1 MEKPTDNQIEVKNL
15 TLAYGDFLI
24 QQNLNFN
31 IKRGEVFVIMGG
43 SGCGKTTVLRSIIGL
58 KAPSKGS
65 ILIGDKSMWDVDEAE
80 RDALKRN
87 MGVLFQQGALWSSMT
102 LAENIA
108 LSLQMYTELEAGEI
122 REVCSLKLALVGL
135 AGFEDYYPNEISGGM
150 RKRAGLARAM
160 ALDPDI
166 LCFDEPSAGLDPLS
180 SKLLD
185 DLILE
190 LRDSLGTTVLVVTH
204 ELASIFDIADN
215 AIFLDPISK
224 TQLAIGNPK
233 TLRDECDNFEV
244 RNFLAQPNCNRWL
257 RPRRTNA
264 THYFCADYCGRH
276 FFQRR
281 TTLRHLL
288 RGFDLRFEGG
298 L

>member
-65 ILIGDKSMWDVDEAE
+65 ILIGGKSMWDVDEAE

-244 RNFLAQPNCNRWL
+244 RNFLAR
-257 RPRRTNA
+257 
-264 THYFCADYCGRH
+264 GE
-276 FFQRR
+276 
-281 TTLRHLL
+281 TL
-288 RGFDLRFEGG
+288 E
-298 L
+298 